1 MNVKN
6 PSEIKQA
13 PEANKGKEGKRGKML
28 SPCIREASETCLHGC
43 CPAPNFL
50 GNHGSSTSNP
60 SSTPKS
66 TETVVTTFRYDFTLA
81 TASSLCPD
89 TQFTNHESLPSLQE
103 SYSYFI
109 KAYPQFSQTDQAD
122 HIRAH
127 EYYHLTLSNQVCLD
141 YIGHGLFS
149 YSQQQTQYNYPT
161 PTIAS
166 TSSSPPP
173 PQLLH
178 FPEPI
183 FFDISYKS
191 VNLHTQVV
199 YGGQESEVEFEMRK
213 RIMGYMN
220 ISECDYTMV
229 FTANQSSA
237 FKLLADCYPFQK
249 NPSLLTVYDYKCEAV
264 DVMTES
270 SKKRGG
276 RVMSAEFSWPN
287 MRIQSR
293 KLRKRIGNMKKTRK
307 KQGLFVFP
315 LQSRMTGAR
324 YSYMWMSIAQE
335 NGWHVL
341 LDACSLGP
349 KDMDTLGL
357 SLFQPD
363 FLICSF
369 FKVFGENPS
378 GFGCLFVKKSS
389 ASVLKDSTFASSIG
403 IVSLVPPSK
412 PSEYSEDS
420 ISMDIETD
428 KKQSKL
434 ENSKSHEIEEVSI
447 KQKAPSLSELME
459 LDRDHFES
467 SQPKSAEIECRGLD
481 HADSLGLVLI
491 SSRARYL
498 INWLVNALMS
508 LQHPHS
514 QYGHQL
520 VRIYGPKIK
529 FERGPSLAFNVF
541 DWKGEKIDPL
551 IVQKLADRNNISL
564 SNGILNHIGF
574 SDKHE
579 EERETK
585 LEKCASDQVEGSN
598 VVNKRK
604 DERHSGISVVTAAL
618 GFLTNFEDIYRL
630 WAFVS
635 RFSDADFVEKER
647 WRYMALNQSTVE
659 I

>member
-1 MNVKN
+1 
-6 PSEIKQA
+6 
-13 PEANKGKEGKRGKML
+13 ML
-28 SPCIREASETCLHGC
+28 SPCIREASETCLHDC

-60 SSTPKS
+60 SSTPNKS
-66 TETVVTTFRYDFTLA
+66 TETVVTGFRYAFTIA

-109 KAYPQFSQTDQAD
+109 QAYPQFSQTDQAD

-127 EYYHLTLSNQVCLD
+127 EYYHLTLSNHVCLD

-149 YSQQQTQYNYPT
+149 YSQQQTQHYYPT

-173 PQLLH
+173 PPPQLLH
-178 FPEPI
+178 SPEPL

-213 RIMGYMN
+213 RIMSYMN
-220 ISECDYTMV
+220 ISECDYAMV

-237 FKLLADCYPFQK
+237 FKLLADSYPFQQ

-270 SKKRGG
+270 SKKKGG

-307 KQGLFVFP
+307 KPGLFVFP

-403 IVSLVPPSK
+403 IVSLVPASK

-434 ENSKSHEIEEVSI
+434 ENSKSHEIEEVTI
-447 KQKAPSLSELME
+447 KQKAPSLSEIMK
-459 LDRDHFES
+459 LDRDHHFES

-491 SSRARYL
+491 SRRARYL

-514 QYGHQL
+514 QYGHRL

-529 FERGPSLAFNVF
+529 VERGPSLAFNVF

-564 SNGILNHIGF
+564 SNGILNHIWF

-585 LEKCASDQVEGSN
+585 LETCASDRL
-598 VVNKRK
+598 VNKRK
-604 DERHSGISVVTAAL
+604 DGCHSGISVVTAAL

-635 RFSDADFVEKER
+635 RFLDADFVEKER
-647 WRYMALNQSTVE
+647 WRYMALNQRTVE